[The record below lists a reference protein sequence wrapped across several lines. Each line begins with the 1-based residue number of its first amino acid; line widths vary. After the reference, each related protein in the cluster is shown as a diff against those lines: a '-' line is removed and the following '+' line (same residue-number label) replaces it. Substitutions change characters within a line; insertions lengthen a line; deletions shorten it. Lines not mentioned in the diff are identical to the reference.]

1 MGPPPVEDRSEI
13 VFFDV
18 ETSVPTRPGQG
29 FAILEFGA
37 ILVCPRK
44 LTELRSYS
52 TLVRPADLS
61 VISPLSERC
70 NGITADAV
78 AASPTFADIS
88 HLVYDLLHGRIWAG
102 HNIIRFD
109 CVRIRDAFA
118 EIKQPPPEP
127 KGTIDSL
134 SLLTQKFGRRA
145 GDMKMATLATYFGL
159 GRQTHRSLDDVRM
172 NLEVLKY
179 CATVLFLESS
189 LPDIF
194 TANSWVSPNA
204 TTRSRSNGKYPS
216 QRDLLNINKDSVLSS
231 PATESKDKS
240 HPILSFAMSSPKRD
254 VPNIAVADPN
264 IVQSDPFDFRGLQ
277 DEIKRKTIKSDVAM
291 EEKPM
296 QESPDLASSS
306 SVSQPCGSSIVVL
319 EPDGICIPS
328 IDASLVPSFRG
339 SQRIELLHE
348 GFLFQ
353 LHCTD
358 LKVRFGINTKFV
370 DNAGRPRLSFVV
382 DPSPSLCNVL
392 DACDRVV
399 QKLTLDSGSSS
410 DWRPVVIRKEGFFNY
425 PTVRLHIPTAVVA
438 DVAIYATEI
447 YQRESSGAVQRLLF
461 SKFDAAELGSLF
473 MPGTFVDAFFSLDP
487 YDYQQNAGIK
497 LVAKKLII
505 HCK

>member
-1 MGPPPVEDRSEI
+1 MGRPDEDRSDI

-44 LTELRSYS
+44 LTELRNYS
-52 TLVRPADLS
+52 TLVRPAEMSL
-61 VISPLSERC
+61 ISPLSERC

-78 AASPTFADIS
+78 SSAPTFADIA
-88 HLVYDLLHGRIWAG
+88 HAVYDLLHGRIWAG

-118 EIKQPPPEP
+118 EINQPPPEP

-134 SLLTQKFGRRA
+134 VLLTQKFGRRA

-204 TTRSRSNGKYPS
+204 TTRSRSNGKSPS
-216 QRDLLNINKDSVLSS
+216 EGSLLNMNKDSILLSS
-231 PATESKDKS
+231 PATEN
-240 HPILSFAMSSPKRD
+240 HPILSLAMMSSTKGAA
-254 VPNIAVADPN
+254 PNTGHPN
-264 IVQSDPFDFRGLQ
+264 IVQSDPYNFSALR
-277 DEIKRKTIKSDVAM
+277 DEIKKESILSDVAM
-291 EEKPM
+291 DEKPIR
-296 QESPDLASSS
+296 ESLDISSSS
-306 SVSQPCGSSIVVL
+306 SVTQACSSSIVVL
-319 EPDGICIPS
+319 VPDDICIPS
-328 IDASLVPSFRG
+328 IDASLVPLYPG
-339 SQRIELLHE
+339 NQRIELLHE

-353 LHCTD
+353 LHCTG
-358 LKVRFGINTKFV
+358 LKVRFGISTKFV

-392 DACDRVV
+392 DACERVAH
-399 QKLTLDSGSSS
+399 KLSMDSGSNS
-410 DWRPVVIRKEGFFNY
+410 DWRPVVIRRDGFIKY
-425 PTVRLHIPTAVVA
+425 PTIRLHIPTAVCESNT
-438 DVAIYATEI
+438 IYATEI
-447 YQRESSGAVQRLLF
+447 YQRESASGAVQRLLF

-473 MPGTFVDAFFSLDP
+473 MPGTFVDAFFSLDV

-505 HCK
+505 HCN